1 MRMPQV
7 SPPPTNVEPSN
18 DFRKVLAAAQ
28 KIKRK
33 TGDSYLGVDTLL
45 LALVE
50 ASKDVAEALNEA
62 GKLQKPSCQPYW
74 KAHLRP
80 QFMTC

>member
-1 MRMPQV
+1 MRMPQI

-18 DFRKVLAAAQ
+18 DFRKVLAAAH
-28 KIKRK
+28 KIKK
-33 TGDSYLGVDTLL
+33 DTGDSYLGVDTLL

-62 GKLQKPSCQPYW
+62 GTPQNPSC
-74 KAHLRP
+74 
-80 QFMTC
+80 